1 MFGGSGDRGGQSRGL
16 EVQADDEDYEEIYQ
30 QLKHFK
36 EDDDQ
41 DQLVLPEGMSAADIR
56 VAQLVVSKMKGL
68 QLCPLTSGNK
78 RQWVIKRV

>member
-1 MFGGSGDRGGQSRGL
+1 MFSGSGDRGGLSRGS

-36 EDDDQ
+36 EDTDQ

-68 QLCPLTSGNK
+68 QLCPLTAGNK